1 MSEATLLA
9 LSPLDGRYGGQ
20 TADLRQYYSEYAL
33 IRYRVRVEIEWL
45 VFVLQRLG
53 LTTLGAFAALPA
65 ADVVGRFGAEGQEAW
80 WTADGKFHATH
91 AQLRRDSFIG
101 VV

>member
-1 MSEATLLA
+1 MEDPTQDHLENSEHLEKRTIGGEL
-9 LSPLDGRYGGQ
+9 RY
-20 TADLRQYYSEYAL
+20 YVKN
-33 IRYRVRVEIEWL
+33 IRAHWPVVED
-45 VFVLQRLG
+45 
-53 LTTLGAFAALPA
+53 APN
-65 ADVVGRFGAEGQEAW
+65 AEGQEAW